1 MINKRLL
8 ISGGVASILSYSV
21 TPSSISGT
29 SSSTLTHSV
38 TGGTGVTF
46 TLSATGATIHTIGPG
61 GIFSTTTS
69 QGAQGNNASA
79 RTLSF
84 TVTNTVDGANTFTD
98 TVAQSAGP
106 VVQQA
111 RNVHAN
117 ASASGTGS
125 QQGGSTFTYNINSN
139 FLPTNEYNL
148 GACYV
153 RINSWYDIFQS
164 TGYQPPGNVPLSV
177 SFGGSAFS
185 GNWSFSGTSIRAYL
199 SSTGGFKQGSIT
211 ITVGAQPNSNGGSIQ
226 VNGHLSVVA
235 QSGWNAGS
243 IVGGSGTRSNPLN

>member
-1 MINKRLL
+1 MINNRLL
-8 ISGGVASILSYSV
+8 ISGGVTSILSYSV

-38 TGGTGVTF
+38 TGGAGVTF
-46 TLSATGATIHTIGPG
+46 TLSATGATIHTIGSG

-69 QGAQGNNASA
+69 QGAQGNNAPS

-84 TVTNTVDGANTFTD
+84 TVTNTVDGTNTFTD

-106 VVQQA
+106 VIQQA
-111 RNVHAN
+111 RNVQAN
-117 ASASGTGS
+117 AAGSGTGS
-125 QQGGSTFTYNINSN
+125 QQGGSTFTYSINSN
-139 FLPTNEYNL
+139 YLPTNEYNL

-177 SFGGSAFS
+177 SFSGSGFS
-185 GNWSFSGTSIRAYL
+185 GSWSLSGTSIVAYL
-199 SSTGGFKQGSIT
+199 SSTVGFKQGSIT
-211 ITVGAQPNSNGGSIQ
+211 ITVGAQPNSNGGTIS
-226 VNGHLSVVA
+226 VNGSLYVVA

-243 IVGGSGTRSNPLN
+243 VVGGYASRSNPLN